1 MSIKKKG
8 IIIAVVVAVVVVTT
22 IAAGSIL
29 IEKFGEADEPVKT
42 VLVSTDAEG
51 KETLIED
58 RNMNGLADWEQ
69 VAKNLA
75 KCVGLEENIDYET
88 YTGKEA
94 SKYYSKRYNEIRER
108 ENAERKK
115 DLQISRI
122 KKFSHSFLLMSLN
135 FIEETG
141 DAIATAFYADV
152 ITDHKGTRF
161 AEKYGYSQRGEA
173 ERYIQYR
180 LIEEAGNW
188 VIDEERIIQ

>member
-1 MSIKKKG
+1 MSIRKKG
-8 IIIAVVVAVVVVTT
+8 IIIAAIVAVVFAT

-29 IEKFGEADEPVKT
+29 IEKYKPTDEPVKT

-51 KETLIED
+51 KETLID
-58 RNMNGLADWEQ
+58 DKNMNGLADWEQ

-75 KCVGLEENIDYET
+75 KCVGLEENIDYQT

-115 DLQISRI
+115 GLQISRI
-122 KKFSHSFLLMSLN
+122 KKFTHSFLLMSLN

-161 AEKYGYSQRGEA
+161 AEKYGYGQSGEA

-188 VIDEERIIQ
+188 VIDDERIIQ

>member
-1 MSIKKKG
+1 MSIRKKG
-8 IIIAVVVAVVVVTT
+8 IIIAAIVAVVFAT

-29 IEKFGEADEPVKT
+29 IEKYKPTDEPVKT

-51 KETLIED
+51 KETLID
-58 RNMNGLADWEQ
+58 DKNMNGLADWEQ

-75 KCVGLEENIDYET
+75 KCVGLEENIDYQT

-122 KKFSHSFLLMSLN
+122 KKFTHSFLLMSLN

-152 ITDHKGTRF
+152 ITDHNGTRF
-161 AEKYGYSQRGEA
+161 AEKYGYGQSVEA

-188 VIDEERIIQ
+188 VIDDERIIQ